1 MLYNDVDFRNS
12 SDTGEPEATAIQ
24 PYLDG
29 EPAGQGVF
37 RRPVE
42 NTRSR
47 SDLLRQT
54 LREHL
59 VLRDLQQV
67 LLVGGGTFTFGG
79 AKPTYTGVF
88 TTTAD
93 LEVRPFATPGADASP
108 YTVSTKASVLVG
120 SVDIIKFESKYK
132 QWQDP
137 GVDPDIAAEADMIS
151 VEIVHTG
158 ALSVAV
164 QGAAG
169 QPNNIYVTINYGT
182 TTCQEVIDAVNAH
195 TGANKLVVASLA
207 SGTNTNPASKFST
220 AEWGSDWSVRFLRGG
235 APGLLHVITAAVFAT
250 FFAAHVNN
258 PLRKGDTL
266 AIWYDKLIELS
277 PVAPPPGGRLQST
290 PENSNYSIPAGSLFN
305 TRREPE
311 KIPNCV
317 PICKCVDDNTIIFV
331 DGSRITRTTA
341 ATLWWDSAH
350 LSGGSSSLISVTGWT
365 RLNAAPGAHVPPTT
379 VQQALDNADDL
390 FEAVLNG
397 DQAFIAKVGNR
408 GLTATGDG
416 ANEGIKGTGG
426 LTGTGVVGQG
436 GATGGKGVTG
446 TGTANQA
453 GVYGT
458 GGPTAGAGVIGDG
471 AGGGS
476 GGRFTGQGA
485 GEGVYSIGGATGHG
499 IVGTGGGGNTSGVVG
514 QGVGSGKGVD
524 GTGGATAGAIGVKG
538 TGGSTNGVGVEG
550 RGIGSGVG
558 VNAVGGATGEGIN
571 GTGGGSG
578 KTGVV
583 GTGGSGD
590 AYGIVGNGVGNK
602 AGVYGTGGATG
613 NGVTGQGGTTSGIGV
628 SGTGGPN
635 SAGVY
640 GAGTGSGHGVDALG
654 GSSGSAYG
662 VYAMPRANTAAIYGD
677 GEAYNAHGVIGEGG
691 EGGGYGVYAKKGDSW
706 ALYADNDSKIN
717 GQLEVNDANNGSWL
731 HVINRN
737 IWGDTGRLTWTGSLA
752 NGSWFMLTDTDWQ
765 TGWDLGAGGHIV
777 IGQPGLY
784 FPVAGYYRIDGRF
797 FVPAGG
803 TPPYPVYL
811 DYLYGATSGVNTIQR
826 YHRRTKSISTETD
839 FQDSFVYYCAAG
851 SHFTL
856 QLYQLSTASLTCT
869 TEITCTRVLA
879 P

>member
-1 MLYNDVDFRNS
+1 MLYNDIDFRNS

-29 EPAGQGVF
+29 EPAGQGVL

-108 YTVSTKASVLVG
+108 YTVSTKASVLIG

-137 GVDPDIAAEADMIS
+137 GADPDIAAEADMIS

-182 TTCQEVIDAVNAH
+182 TTCQEVIDAVNGH
-195 TGANKLVVASLA
+195 TSANKLVVASLA

-250 FFAAHVNN
+250 FFAAHVDN

-266 AIWYDKLIELS
+266 AIWYDDLIDL
-277 PVAPPPGGRLQST
+277 ATQGGRLQST
-290 PENSNYSIPAGSLFN
+290 PENSNYQIPATSLFN

-350 LSGGSSSLISVTGWT
+350 LVGGSSSLISVAGWT
-365 RLNAAPGAHVPPTT
+365 RLNAAPGAHVPPAT
-379 VQQALDNADDL
+379 VQQALDNIDDI
-390 FEAVLNG
+390 FEAILNG
-397 DQAFIAKVGNR
+397 GQAFVASTGHR
-408 GLTATGDG
+408 GVTATGEG
-416 ANEGIKGTGG
+416 ANEGVKGTGG
-426 LTGTGVVGQG
+426 LTGDGVHGTGGATSGLGVLGTGTGGGAGVRGVGGGPNGMGVSGEGAGAGVGVQGTAASGGGGGGVSGVGDGVGVGVFGQGGDTGRGVVGQG
-436 GATGGKGVTG
+436 GATSGRGVEG
-446 TGTANQA
+446 SGAGSDF
-453 GVYGT
+453 GVYGL
-458 GGPTAGAGVIGDG
+458 GGPTN
-471 AGGGS
+471 GGGVY
-476 GGRFTGQGA
+476 GGGQGNGNGLVGQGA
-485 GEGVYSIGGATGHG
+485 
-499 IVGTGGGGNTSGVVG
+499 
-514 QGVGSGKGVD
+514 GSGKGVN

-538 TGGSTNGVGVEG
+538 TGGSSDGVGVEG
-550 RGIGSGVG
+550 QG
-558 VNAVGGATGEGIN
+558 
-571 GTGGGSG
+571 
-578 KTGVV
+578 V
-583 GTGGSGD
+583 GTG
-590 AYGIVGNGVGNK
+590 
-602 AGVYGTGGATG
+602 AGVRGISATG
-613 NGVTGQGGTTSGIGV
+613 PGVTGKNFTLDADEEVVIPIPLLAGYSDDYLASGDYGWRAYWATGPTYGVLNPWGNIDGLVVWNVEAVLPKGFKLTELAMRWRCTDSYHIPSFPFNFRAYKITHNHGGSRTIVQIGATTDYPS
-628 SGTGGPN
+628 GGP
-635 SAGVY
+635 Y
-640 GAGTGSGHGVDALG
+640 
-654 GSSGSAYG
+654 
-662 VYAMPRANTAAIYGD
+662 
-677 GEAYNAHGVIGEGG
+677 
-691 EGGGYGVYAKKGDSW
+691 
-706 ALYADNDSKIN
+706 
-717 GQLEVNDANNGSWL
+717 
-731 HVINRN
+731 
-737 IWGDTGRLTWTGSLA
+737 
-752 NGSWFMLTDTDWQ
+752 DTDL
-765 TGWDLGAGGHIV
+765 TTFLGAGANLPTVFTYDVSYGDTLLV
-777 IGQPGLY
+777 IISSY
-784 FPVAGYYRIDGRF
+784 GRGDHVLF
-797 FVPAGG
+797 
-803 TPPYPVYL
+803 
-811 DYLYGATSGVNTIQR
+811 
-826 YHRRTKSISTETD
+826 
-839 FQDSFVYYCAAG
+839 
-851 SHFTL
+851 
-856 QLYQLSTASLTCT
+856 SLTAKGK
-869 TEITCTRVLA
+869 VSA
-879 P
+879 PGNFHAFRSAT